1 MHGIVFCELR
11 RFVEEG
17 FGHEAWG
24 RLLAATG
31 TPGRLHLPVTSYP
44 DAELVALVS
53 AASRQTGLPAPALL
67 ERFGEALVP
76 AYLKLYGHLVR
87 PEWRALD
94 LVEHTEETIH
104 KVVRVQQ
111 PGAAPPELR
120 CDRIRADEVWIHY
133 TSPRRLCSV
142 ARGIL
147 RGVAAHYGER
157 FEIEERQCMLKGAQ
171 ECLIS
176 VVST

>member
-17 FGHEAWG
+17 FGREAWG

-31 TPGRLHLPVTSYP
+31 AAGRIHLPVASYA
-44 DAELVALVS
+44 DSELVALVG
-53 AASRQTGLPAPALL
+53 AASRQTGLAPSLLL
-67 ERFGEALVP
+67 ERFGEVLVP
-76 AYLKLYGHLVR
+76 AYLKLYAHLVS
-87 PEWRALD
+87 PGWRGLD

-104 KVVRVQQ
+104 KVVRVTH
-111 PGAAPPELR
+111 PGASPPVLS
-120 CDRIRADEVWIHY
+120 CDRVRSDEIWIHY
-133 TSPRRLCSV
+133 TSPRRLCAV

-157 FEIEERQCMLKGAQ
+157 FEIEERQCMLKGGA

-176 VVST
+176 VVSQ